1 MVQKS
6 ATTSL
11 SPKVVIQDIYGNLQV
26 KGWDQSE
33 VWLRSSDDRS
43 TLEAQDDSVNIS
55 SHGDCVIRLPHDA
68 DLQILSVHG
77 NTRIKLLEGQLRLDR
92 VIGSLELRNVE
103 SVQAGAIEGNLLA
116 KQVAQDLVVDQV
128 QGNAIARDV
137 QGKCILKQV
146 GGNLDLRDTEDDIE
160 AAVGGNARLRL
171 CMLVGLDYRIK
182 AGGNLQCEVPEDAS
196 LVAELH
202 SGAQRIKVQR
212 LEGKSTLAE
221 AYHSL
226 TLGDG
231 KATMALK
238 AGGAISFAAQVVD
251 WEEMDESQD
260 EMDETFSEFPGE
272 FGQQIA
278 DQVEAQIEAQM
289 EILNQNLAKL
299 ETMIGK
305 SGMPPE
311 EADQV
316 MQRARLATEK
326 ANLRAQE
333 RMRRAQEKLERK
345 LQAAQRKSE
354 MKMKTAERHERTPR
368 RHSWGI
374 QWSTPPSPT
383 NAAPADEVTTDE
395 ERLLILRMLEEKKIT
410 LQEAEELLAALEG
423 K

>member
-11 SPKVVIQDIYGNLQV
+11 SPKIILQEIHGNLQV
-26 KGWDQSE
+26 KGWDRPE
-33 VWLRSSDDRS
+33 VLLRSSDDGS

-55 SHGDCVIRLPHDA
+55 SHGDCVIRLPHEA
-68 DLQILSVHG
+68 DLQVLSVHG
-77 NTRIKLLEGQLRLDR
+77 NTRIKLLEGQLSLDR
-92 VIGSLELRNVE
+92 VMGSLEVRNVE
-103 SVQAGAIEGNLLA
+103 SVQTGVIEGNLLA
-116 KQVAQDLVVDQV
+116 KQVTQDLVVDQV
-128 QGNAIARDV
+128 QGNAVARDV

-160 AAVGGNARLRL
+160 ATVGGNVRLRL
-171 CMLVGLDYRIK
+171 CMLVGQDYRIK

-202 SGAQRIKVQR
+202 SGAQRIKIQR
-212 LEGKSTLAE
+212 PEGKSTLAE
-221 AYHSL
+221 AQYNL
-226 TLGDG
+226 TLGEG
-231 KATMALK
+231 KSSMALK
-238 AGGAISFAAQVVD
+238 AGGAISFTAQQVD
-251 WEEMDESQD
+251 WEDMDEIQD
-260 EMDETFSEFPGE
+260 EMDETFGEFSDE

-278 DQVEAQIEAQM
+278 DQVEAQIETQM

-299 ETMIGK
+299 EIMIGK
-305 SGMPPE
+305 AGMPPE

-316 MQRARLATEK
+316 MQRARQATEK

-354 MKMKTAERHERTPR
+354 MKMKAAERHDHTTR

-374 QWSTPPSPT
+374 QWSTPPSQT
-383 NAAPADEVTTDE
+383 SAAPVDEVATDE
-395 ERLLILRMLEEKKIT
+395 ERLLILRMLEEKKIS
-410 LQEAEELLAALEG
+410 LQEAEELLTALEG